1 LPVMPEESATPD
13 LVELVRGSIDSFAR
27 RDLDA
32 TMSVYGPASV
42 WDTSPAG
49 MGTFEGLAAIRGFF
63 EDWISAYEE
72 FEIDAEEI
80 LDLGNGVTF
89 AVFNQRGRPVGSSGE
104 VRVRSASVA
113 VWAEGLLV
121 RVTNYPDIDEGRA
134 AAERLAESRA

>member
-1 LPVMPEESATPD
+1 MPEESTSPD
-13 LVELVRGSIDSFAR
+13 PVELVRGSIDSFAR

-32 TMSVYGPASV
+32 TMSVYGPDSV

-63 EDWISAYEE
+63 EDWIAAYEE

-104 VRVRSASVA
+104 LRVRSASVA
-113 VWAEGLLV
+113 VWAEGLVV
-121 RVTNYPDIDEGRA
+121 RVTNYPDIDEARA
-134 AAERLAESRA
+134 AAERLAESRG